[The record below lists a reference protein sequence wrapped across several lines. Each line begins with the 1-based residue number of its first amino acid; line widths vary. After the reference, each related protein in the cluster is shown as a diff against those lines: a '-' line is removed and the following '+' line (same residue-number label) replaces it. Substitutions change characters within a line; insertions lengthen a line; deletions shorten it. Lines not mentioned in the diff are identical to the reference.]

1 MKWSIVIATFNFLF
15 EKQIKCCFLY
25 YDACLNVWIKENV
38 IEAVVFGHKSANH
51 VDDPRTFY
59 IFKNA
64 IKKKLKFHLGYKR
77 WKWREWTKLNVDFS
91 EEKEE
96 EEFKLDGGSPFQM
109 QTIILFCC
117 FRRSAFLLELD
128 ISMDLLDDENNE
140 AILNWWETHKL
151 YTKNALQFISCKKN
165 IC

>member
-1 MKWSIVIATFNFLF
+1 MLLKQLYLDIKALIMLMIRALF
-15 EKQIKCCFLY
+15 ISLKI
-25 YDACLNVWIKENV
+25 
-38 IEAVVFGHKSANH
+38 
-51 VDDPRTFY
+51 
-59 IFKNA
+59 A

-96 EEFKLDGGSPFQM
+96 EEFKLDDGSPFQM

-151 YTKNALQFISCKKN
+151 YTKNALQFISWKKK
-165 IC
+165 IFAIFFCYFPGFWFLKLLRQSFLI